1 MTPAARVN
9 VPWTVLAAG
18 ALGLVAVGAGAAYLS
33 LRSSVRTP
41 QVVRDSAA
49 TSSPRPPSMP
59 DRGAPS
65 AAIASTSLPDVV
77 VPLSKEG
84 AERAGITVTAVTAG
98 APSGGLRAPAVVEP
112 NAYKVVAV
120 TPVIGGRIT
129 RVTVELGQH
138 VQRGQTIAQIFS
150 PELAESQ
157 TRYIA
162 ARAELEAHE
171 RELARTVK
179 LVEIGS
185 ASRQELEGLHAEH
198 TSRRAGLQSAAS
210 RLRLLGLSDGAIEAL
225 DPGHAL
231 DATISVPAPIAGV
244 VTERMANVGL
254 NVDQATK
261 LFTVVDLSSVWVVAD
276 VYENDFARVTIG
288 TSAHVTTPAY
298 PNLVLQGRVSYIDPQ
313 VSAASRTAKVRI
325 EVPNARGELRLGM
338 FVEVLLAADG
348 RASAVIPRSA
358 VQNVGDRSVV
368 YLVDPAHSG
377 QFVEREVR
385 LGPPA
390 GEQFPVLA
398 GVGVGDAVVSR
409 GSFSVRAERER
420 LGLRSATTQAAAD
433 AGAPP
438 PKESV
443 QTASIA
449 VGEQGYEPAR
459 VSLRA
464 GVPARLTFVRTTDKT
479 CGTEIVFPSLNITRA
494 LPLNEAVVIELTPS
508 KAGDIAFV
516 CGINMLKGVV
526 VVSDR

>member
-1 MTPAARVN
+1 MTRAARVN

-18 ALGLVAVGAGAAYLS
+18 ALGLLAVGAGVAYLS
-33 LRSSVRTP
+33 LRSTGRPP
-41 QVVRDSAA
+41 QVVRGNAE
-49 TSSPRPPSMP
+49 TSSPRPPSAP
-59 DRGAPS
+59 DREAP
-65 AAIASTSLPDVV
+65 AAAMSSTPLPDVV

-84 AERAGITVTAVTAG
+84 AQHAGISVTAVTAG

-120 TPVIGGRIT
+120 TPIIGGRIT

-138 VQRGQTIAQIFS
+138 VQKGQTIAQIFS
-150 PELAESQ
+150 PELAESE

-171 RELARTVK
+171 RELARTEK

-185 ASRQELEGLHAEH
+185 ASRQELERIHAEH

-225 DPGHAL
+225 DPGHTL

-288 TSAHVTTPAY
+288 ASARVTTPAY
-298 PNLVLQGRVSYIDPQ
+298 PNLVLHGRVSYIDPQ
-313 VSAASRTAKVRI
+313 VNAASRTAKLRI
-325 EVPNARGELRLGM
+325 EVPNTRRELRLGM
-338 FVEVLLAADG
+338 FVEVLLGADG
-348 RASAVIPRSA
+348 RESAVIPRSA

-368 YLVDPAHSG
+368 YLVDPLQSG

-385 LGPPA
+385 LGPPV
-390 GEQFPVLA
+390 GEQFPVLT
-398 GVGVGDAVVSR
+398 GVRVGDVVVSQ

-420 LGLRSATTQAAAD
+420 LGLRSGTTQAAA
-433 AGAPP
+433 GAPRP
-438 PKESV
+438 TESV
-443 QTASIA
+443 QTARIA

-459 VSLRA
+459 VALRA

-479 CGTEIVFPSLNITRA
+479 CGTEILFPALNIKRA
-494 LPLNEAVVIELTPS
+494 LPLNEAVVIELPPS

-516 CGINMLKGVV
+516 CGIDMLKGVV